1 MGKPMG
7 NAPNAMSKRRRS
19 GQYPCN
25 KQCKNATCTYVAGKP
40 SDLKRHLNTIKFNC
54 DFCSKCYTQKGHLV
68 NHIRAKHPEKAAA
81 ACTTA
86 CTAPLKN
93 PSSLSDHEWAFV
105 KNMVRRCILNDTTQN
120 ISPEERVTVE
130 AMTNQKIHDLTHQIV
145 NKIIKTPDEWILR
158 AYGGL
163 FQLSLDRIDNKDGYT
178 CIHFPDITNAFANI
192 RLSHLCGNTQ
202 KKNIRIEEVQ
212 KKVYATVTTDA
223 VDNLYEYENR
233 KTRNKK
239 SMTLYS
245 CVCGIFGR
253 DKRARETWKSVDTMW
268 RWARD
273 HLKEIGGR
281 CEISHILLQT
291 NEHPSNWQV
300 SIDAIDPAKGHVPG
314 NLRFICLFLNCANF
328 STKKTYTDEHD
339 GVSAWTRELFVKY
352 FNIDTALIG

>member
-1 MGKPMG
+1 MAK
-7 NAPNAMSKRRRS
+7 ATVQILPNSTLMSKRRRR
-19 GQYPCN
+19 GQYHCN
-25 KQCKNATCTYVAGKP
+25 KRCKNATCTYVAETP
-40 SDLKRHLNTIKFNC
+40 SDLKRHLNTTKFKC
-54 DFCSKCYTQKGHLV
+54 DFCSKCYTSKSRLLAHK
-68 NHIRAKHPEKAAA
+68 RAKHPEKAAA
-81 ACTTA
+81 

-93 PSSLSDHEWAFV
+93 HSSLPDHEWAFV
-105 KNMVRRCILNDTTQN
+105 KKMVCRCISNDTKQN

-130 AMTNQKIHDLTHQIV
+130 AMTNQMKHDLTHQLV
-145 NKIIKTPDEWILR
+145 NEIIKTPDEWILR

-163 FQLSLDRIDNKDGYT
+163 FQLSLDRIDNKHDGYT

-192 RLSHLCGNTQ
+192 ELSHLCMNTR
-202 KKNIRIEEVQ
+202 KKHLTIVEIQ
-212 KKVYATVTTDA
+212 HKVYANVTADA

-239 SMTLYS
+239 STTLYR
-245 CVCGIFGR
+245 CVCNIFKC
-253 DKRARETWKSVDTMW
+253 DKRARATWKSVDTMW

-314 NLRFICLFLNCANF
+314 NLRFICLFLNCTNF
-328 STKKTYTDEHD
+328 SKKKTYTDEHD
-339 GVSAWTRELFVKY
+339 GVSAWTRELFVQY
-352 FNIDTALIG
+352 FKIDTRREW